1 MFTIYLEHLIF
12 SSYHGVHDE
21 ERLCAGQFEVNLELT
36 VDDVG
41 KPFTTLNQT
50 IDYTAVFECV
60 EKNMNIPTP
69 LLETLIQKMEQDLLV
84 MYPNIYSLSVK
95 INKKNPPI
103 KGMQGNVA
111 VGYKKNYMNQ
121 NS

>member
-41 KPFTTLNQT
+41 KPITTLNQT
-50 IDYTAVFECV
+50 IDYAAVFECV

-69 LLETLIQKMEQDLLV
+69 LLETLIQQMEQDLLV